1 MANIEQIIEDIANS
15 NKIKTGKQMRAKL
28 YEFANAI
35 YEDASKKG
43 NANMEVV
50 QARGVFDTLNQRLDN
65 SDNSKANKAE
75 LQDEVSLRQTADS
88 NLQSQIEVEKA
99 RIDNITNLPEGS
111 TSGDAELQDIRVG
124 IDGKNYTN
132 AGTAVRTQISN
143 LDNNINGNYN
153 CYNFNNFSALTS
165 KCDVAKR
172 GSTKLFKSGFVKSIT
187 FKLQE
192 ATENSVIYIFE
203 KYSPT
208 SNYIEITNILTFN
221 GVAGLNT
228 IEVNKFIK
236 NDFYIGFENMPVG
249 YKNVSG
255 NNSFTFSISSQFAN
269 VDLNSLGKQGFVFAF
284 YVTYIP
290 ILERFSNIEKFY
302 NTSYIQNSR
311 RETQYP
317 IVFDLAQLKVIIKN
331 KIYVC
336 KDPKITQYPFYEIN
350 AQELTIPAIPPEK
363 YYEIYL
369 FFDYDSKQLKV
380 LTANGETLKNNLFN
394 IPESYSL
401 IYGVLTNN
409 ENYYLP
415 LSLNENFVK
424 GVIRPDFYNTD
435 DGTRANDRHIPKLS
449 QNLIITPQI
458 SKNPWFMKSVNFLG
472 DSITKGENPE
482 NDYFRMID
490 DNIAELTRKHFG
502 FLFSRNYGIGGSRIT
517 HQSDSNFAKKGF
529 IDRYMDMD
537 NGADLTVIWGG
548 TNDFGSNVEMGNLSD
563 LSDNTKFKP
572 AFYNLLMG
580 CMTTFSNSKILVITP
595 CHRKDSKPDN
605 VANTAGMTLK
615 DYRDA
620 EIEICELLGIPYLDM
635 WTELGFTPFNETQK
649 NNYMPDGLHPN
660 IEGMRKFVGTA
671 ICSKI
676 EKILPTSYFE

>member
-1 MANIEQIIEDIANS
+1 MD
-15 NKIKTGKQMRAKL
+15 KIKYVKL
-28 YEFANAI
+28 EQPDGSYSDNIPLAV
-35 YEDASKKG
+35 DADHVDVNG
-43 NANMEVV
+43 NTLTK
-50 QARGVFDTLNQRLDN
+50 TLNN
-65 SDNSKANKAE
+65 KANK
-75 LQDEVSLRQTADS
+75 DDIN
-88 NLQSQIEVEKA
+88 NLENEIAVEKA

-111 TSGDAELQDIRVG
+111 TTGDAELQDIRVG
-124 IDGKNYTN
+124 FNGETYIN
-132 AGTAVRTQISN
+132 AGTSVRKQIED
-143 LDNNINGNYN
+143 LDNNINGDYN
-153 CYNFNNFSALTS
+153 CYNFNNLNALTL

-172 GSTKLFKSGFVKSIT
+172 GSTKLFKSGFIKSIT
-187 FKLQE
+187 FHLKQ
-192 ATENSVIYIFE
+192 ASENSLVYLFQKTSDTSITITDIF
-203 KYSPT
+203 
-208 SNYIEITNILTFN
+208 TFN
-221 GVAGLNT
+221 GIQGFNIVP
-228 IEVNKFIK
+228 VNKFIK
-236 NDFYIGFENMPVG
+236 NDFYIGFQNTPVS
-249 YKNVSG
+249 YKDEGSNTA
-255 NNSFTFSISSQFAN
+255 FTFSTSNLYDRVNFNN
-269 VDLNSLGKQGFVFAF
+269 VDKQNYVFAF

-302 NTSYIQNSR
+302 NTSYIQNTSR
-311 RETQYP
+311 VTQYP
-317 IVFDLAQLKVIIKN
+317 IVFDLAQLKIIIKN
-331 KIYVC
+331 TIYIC
-336 KDPKITQYPFYEIN
+336 KDPKITKDPFYSISAQEIN
-350 AQELTIPAIPPEK
+350 IPAIPLEK

-409 ENYYLP
+409 ENYYFP

-472 DSITKGENPE
+472 DSITKGEDPE

-529 IDRYMDMD
+529 IDRYMDME
-537 NGADLTVIWGG
+537 NNADLTVIWGG

-580 CMTTFSNSKILVITP
+580 CMTTFPNSKILVITP
-595 CHRKDSKPDN
+595 CHRKDSRPDN

-671 ICSKI
+671 ICQKI
-676 EKILPTSYFE
+676 KSMLPSNAFSYDVS